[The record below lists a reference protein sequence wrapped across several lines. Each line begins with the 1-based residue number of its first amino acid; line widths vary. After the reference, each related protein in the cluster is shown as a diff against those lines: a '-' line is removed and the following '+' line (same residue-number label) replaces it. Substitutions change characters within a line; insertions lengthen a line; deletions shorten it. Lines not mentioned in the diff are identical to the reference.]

1 MPHRLGAV
9 FIGALMLVALV
20 SPVAAANELTNR
32 GPVTLSGELMH
43 VHGDTMDGDTHHHEW
58 RLVKEDNESVELL
71 LPVAAADD
79 QVGKTVEVNGTM
91 HGRKLAV
98 RGGGMRVT
106 GGRPHRPAAPTAA
119 AGGTGT
125 GGVQTLGTTQALT
138 TKRLAVLLI
147 NFTGNTGQPFTTQQ
161 TSDAFFGASP
171 AYSVNTLYQEQSYGT
186 WSVSGDVFGY
196 YTVNGNL
203 STCDWSTWGS
213 LARTAATNAG
223 VNLNNYTNVVHVFVG
238 QGTCGWSGLA
248 YLPGNWSFLN
258 GNISTYVA
266 SHELGHNF
274 GAHHA
279 STTYCTDG
287 GVRVA
292 IGTSCSYSEYGDPF
306 DVMGGAARLSSTW
319 HRKQEGQL
327 TTADQVTVTGSGTYS
342 VGVAESASPA
352 APRIVRIVRGDGTY
366 LYLEYRQ
373 PAGVFDNYAADAPP
387 TNGILIRIAPD
398 SALVQTKLVDATPL
412 TSTYADASLGV
423 GQTIWDPVGGITIQT
438 VSVDADS
445 AVVQVTIRSDDV
457 PPSAVGSLAAAVL
470 SPTSARLSWTA
481 ATDNV
486 KTTGYRISR
495 AGMSDVSVS
504 GSPWTDTAVP
514 AGADATWTVSARDA
528 AGNWGPPTD
537 VTLTMPAPDT
547 APPTAVGSLTATAL
561 TSTSARL
568 SWTAAGDDFGV
579 TGYRISRA
587 GRSDVNVSAGP
598 WTDTALAAGGTYTW
612 TVLAFDAAGNLG
624 PTTSVSVT
632 MPAGDVAAPTAP
644 TNFTVTNSRA
654 GRAALKWG
662 ISTDNVKVTGYRVY
676 RDGVLIKTVTKLS
689 LNDTV
694 AAGLH
699 YWYVKAIDAAGNA
712 SLSSNVITMTTR

>member
-1 MPHRLGAV
+1 MHHRLGAV
-9 FIGALMLVALV
+9 LIGALMLVALV
-20 SPVAAANELTNR
+20 SPVAAANDLTNR
-32 GPVTLSGELMH
+32 GPVTVRGHLAHL
-43 VHGDTMDGDTHHHEW
+43 HGDAGGREIDQGWFVLGPDGSST
-58 RLVKEDNESVELL
+58 ELET
-71 LPVAAADD
+71 PDGEPTDAQAGKAVAVDGA
-79 QVGKTVEVNGTM
+79 M
-91 HGRKLAV
+91 HGAKLVVHAGHMQPV
-98 RGGGMRVT
+98 S
-106 GGRPHRPAAPTAA
+106 GRQKLAA
-119 AGGTGT
+119 AGGSGGA
-125 GGVQTLGTTQALT
+125 GGVQSLGSVQATTV
-138 TKRLAVLLI
+138 KRVAVLLI
-147 NFTGNTGQPFTTQQ
+147 NFTSNTSQPFTAQQ

-171 AYSVNTLYQEQSYGT
+171 TYSVNTFYQEQSYGA
-186 WSVSGDVFGY
+186 WSVTGDVYGY

-287 GVRVA
+287 SVRVA
-292 IGTSCSYSEYGDPF
+292 IGTSCSASEYGDPF

-327 TTADQVTVTGSGTYS
+327 TTSDQVTVTSSGTYS
-342 VGVAESASPA
+342 VGVAESSSPA
-352 APRIVRIVRGDGTY
+352 AARIVRVVRGDGTY

-373 PAGVFDNYAADAPP
+373 PSGVFDNYAANAPP
-387 TNGILIRIAPD
+387 TNGVLIRICPD
-398 SALVQTKLVDATPL
+398 DYSLVQSMLVDATPL
-412 TSTYADASLGV
+412 TSTYSDASLGV

-438 VSVDADS
+438 VSVDANS
-445 AVVQVTIRSDDV
+445 AVVQVTIGSDSEA
-457 PPSAVGSLAAAVL
+457 PSAVGSLSASVL
-470 SPTSARLSWTA
+470 SPTSARLSWSA

-495 AGMSDVSVS
+495 GGMTDVSVS
-504 GSPWTDTAVP
+504 AGPWTDTTVP
-514 AGADATWTVSARDA
+514 SNATATWTVTARDA
-528 AGNWGPPTD
+528 AGNWGAPTD

-547 APPTAVGSLTATAL
+547 APPSAVGSLTATVL

-579 TGYRISRA
+579 VGYRISRA
-587 GRSDVNVSAGP
+587 GRSDVTVSASP

-632 MPAGDVAAPTAP
+632 IASGDSVAPTAP
-644 TNFTVTNSRA
+644 ANLTVTNSRA
-654 GRAALKWG
+654 GKAALKWTT
-662 ISTDNVKVTGYRVY
+662 STDNVKVIGYRVY
-676 RDGVLIKTVTKLS
+676 RDGVLLKTVTQKTF
-689 LNDTV
+689 NDTV
-694 AAGLH
+694 AAGSH
-699 YWYVKAIDAAGNA
+699 YWYVKAIDAAGNV
-712 SLSSNVITMTTR
+712 SLSSNVVTMTTR